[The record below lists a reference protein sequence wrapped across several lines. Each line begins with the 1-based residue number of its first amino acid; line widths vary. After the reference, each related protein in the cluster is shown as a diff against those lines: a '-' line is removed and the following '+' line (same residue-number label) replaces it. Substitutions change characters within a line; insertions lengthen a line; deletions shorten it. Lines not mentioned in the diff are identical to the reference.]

1 MTDLATMMAEAGL
14 TSPMLPENRSD
25 PYPTYAFIRR
35 HEPVHHAPDG
45 TWVLTRYDHAA
56 AVLRDPRFSTNPA
69 RLGEG
74 VDLSKESPVR
84 QAGSNLMMFL
94 DPPDH
99 TRLRGLVSQ
108 AFTPRTVDSLKPRI
122 ERLVDELLD
131 AVVER
136 GDGELDVLADLAYP
150 LPTVVICELLGVPV
164 ADRESFKGWAAG
176 ASRLLDNYLDQAALM
191 EGMAAG
197 MELFRYFSDLVEER
211 RARPGADLLSALLAA
226 EAEGD
231 RLTHAELLSTVT
243 LLFVAGFET
252 TMNLIGNGMLALL
265 RNPSEIDRLRADPT
279 LVRTGVE
286 ELIRYDGPVHIT
298 ARIATT
304 DVEIGGRL
312 IREGEQVAVSLGAAN
327 RDPEQFPDPD
337 RLDVGRTPNRHLGLG
352 GGPHFCLGATLARI
366 ESQAA
371 FGAVLRRFPHL
382 ELATE
387 QPTYRDH
394 FVIRGLTGLKVSI
407 SRRLAE
413 PAVGGE
419 DVGHQQPR
427 DVRAGR
433 SR

>member
-1 MTDLATMMAEAGL
+1 MTDLATKMAEAGL
-14 TSPMLPENRSD
+14 TSPMLPENRDD
-25 PYPTYAFIRR
+25 PYPTWAFIRR
-35 HEPVHHAPDG
+35 HEPIHHSPDG

-56 AVLRDPRFSTNPA
+56 AVLRDPRFSSNPA
-69 RLGEG
+69 RLAGG
-74 VDLSKESPVR
+74 VDQLASPLR
-84 QAGSNLMMFL
+84 QAGANVMLFS

-131 AVVER
+131 AVVDR

-164 ADRESFKGWAAG
+164 ADRENFKNG
-176 ASRLLDNYLDQAALM
+176 ASGVSRLLDNYLEDAARTEAM
-191 EGMAAG
+191 VAG
-197 MELFRYFSDLVEER
+197 MELFRYITDLVEER
-211 RARPGADLLSALLAA
+211 RARPGTDVLSALLAA

-231 RLTHAELLSTVT
+231 RLTHAELLNTVV

-252 TMNLIGNGMLALL
+252 TMNLLGNGMLALL

-279 LVRTGVE
+279 LVRLAVE
-286 ELIRYDGPVHIT
+286 ELIRYDGPVHVT

-304 DVEIGGRL
+304 DLQIGGER
-312 IREGEQVAVSLGAAN
+312 IREGEQVAVTLGAAN
-327 RDPEQFPDPD
+327 RDPDQFPDPD

-366 ESQAA
+366 EAQVA
-371 FGAVLRRFPHL
+371 FGAVLRRFPYL

-387 QPTYRDH
+387 RPTFRDH
-394 FVIRGLTGLKVSI
+394 FVVRGLNQLKVRI
-407 SRRLAE
+407 T
-413 PAVGGE
+413 PPPG
-419 DVGHQQPR
+419 
-427 DVRAGR
+427 
-433 SR
+433 

>member
-1 MTDLATMMAEAGL
+1 M
-14 TSPMLPENRSD
+14 
-25 PYPTYAFIRR
+25 
-35 HEPVHHAPDG
+35 
-45 TWVLTRYDHAA
+45 
-56 AVLRDPRFSTNPA
+56 
-69 RLGEG
+69 
-74 VDLSKESPVR
+74 
-84 QAGSNLMMFL
+84 
-94 DPPDH
+94 
-99 TRLRGLVSQ
+99 
-108 AFTPRTVDSLKPRI
+108 
-122 ERLVDELLD
+122 
-131 AVVER
+131 VER

-211 RARPGADLLSALLAA
+211 RAHPGRDLLERPDRGRGGGRPALPRRAA
-226 EAEGD
+226 QHRHPAVRG
-231 RLTHAELLSTVT
+231 
-243 LLFVAGFET
+243 
-252 TMNLIGNGMLALL
+252 
-265 RNPSEIDRLRADPT
+265 RLRDHHEPARQRDAGPAPQPVARSTACGPT
-279 LVRTGVE
+279 RASCAPAVE

-304 DVEIGGRL
+304 DVEIGGQL

-366 ESQAA
+366 EAQAA

-387 QPTYRDH
+387 HPTYRDH
-394 FVIRGLTGLKVSI
+394 FVIRGLTGLKVRI
-407 SRRLAE
+407 T
-413 PAVGGE
+413 PPPG
-419 DVGHQQPR
+419 
-427 DVRAGR
+427 
-433 SR
+433 

>member
-1 MTDLATMMAEAGL
+1 MTDLASLMVEAGL

-74 VDLSKESPVR
+74 IDPATSSPVR

-197 MELFRYFSDLVEER
+197 MELFRYFSDLVEQR
-211 RARPGADLLSALLAA
+211 RAHPGPDLLSALLAA

-231 RLTHAELLSTVT
+231 RLSHAELLSTVT

-252 TMNLIGNGMLALL
+252 TMNLLGNGMLALL
-265 RNPSEIDRLRADPT
+265 RNPSEIDRLRADPS
-279 LVRTGVE
+279 LVRTAVE

-304 DVEIGGRL
+304 DVEIGGER

-366 ESQAA
+366 EAQAA
-371 FGAVLRRFPHL
+371 FAAVLRRFAHL

-387 QPTYRDH
+387 HPTYRDH
-394 FVIRGLTGLKVSI
+394 FVIRGLTGLKVRI
-407 SRRLAE
+407 TP
-413 PAVGGE
+413 PAG
-419 DVGHQQPR
+419 
-427 DVRAGR
+427 
-433 SR
+433 

>member
-1 MTDLATMMAEAGL
+1 MTDLASLMVEAGL

-35 HEPVHHAPDG
+35 MDPVHQAPDG

-56 AVLRDPRFSTNPA
+56 SVLRDPRFSTNPA

-74 VDLSKESPVR
+74 VDLSKSPVR
-84 QAGSNLMMFL
+84 QAGSNLMMFK

-131 AVVER
+131 VVAER

-164 ADRESFKGWAAG
+164 ADRESFKAWASG
-176 ASRLLDNYLDQAALM
+176 ASRLLDNYLDQAALL
-191 EGMAAG
+191 EGMAAA
-197 MELFRYFSDLVEER
+197 MELLRYFTDLIEER
-211 RARPGADLLSALLAA
+211 RRHPGPDLLSALIAA
-226 EAEGD
+226 EAGSNH
-231 RLTHAELLSTVT
+231 LSHAELLSTVSM
-243 LLFVAGFET
+243 LFVGGFET
-252 TMNLIGNGMLALL
+252 TMNLVGNGMLALL
-265 RNPSEIDRLRADPT
+265 RNPSEIDRLRADPA
-279 LVRTGVE
+279 LVRSGVE
-286 ELIRYDGPVHIT
+286 ELIRYDGPLHIT

-304 DVEIGGRL
+304 DVEIGDRL
-312 IREGEQVAVSLGAAN
+312 IREGEQVAVSLAAAN
-327 RDPEQFPDPD
+327 RDPDQFPDPD
-337 RLDVGRTPNRHLGLG
+337 RLDVGRSPNRHLGFG

-387 QPTYRDH
+387 HPTYRDH
-394 FVIRGLTGLKVSI
+394 FVFRGLTDLKVSI
-407 SRRLAE
+407 TP
-413 PAVGGE
+413 PA
-419 DVGHQQPR
+419 
-427 DVRAGR
+427 
-433 SR
+433 